1 MNYESLI
8 REDLEKLKQIA
19 KKQKLVRD
27 EKRIQFL
34 IWLKSGEAKTQKEAG
49 REVGWQVR
57 QSQKIWRMYREDGVQ
72 GVLEKTERRGF
83 GKLSSVEISRLNE
96 YLREFGARSLAEIR
110 QYLKESAGVEYT
122 IGGVSDLCLRLKIKL
137 KTARPANYKQ
147 DAAVV
152 NTYKKTLVA

>member
-8 REDLEKLKQIA
+8 REDLKKLKQIA

-49 REVGWQVR
+49 RKVGWQLR
-57 QSQKIWRMYREDGVQ
+57 QSQKIWRIYREDGVQ

-110 QYLKESAGVEYT
+110 QYLKQSAGVEYT
-122 IGGVSDLCLRLKIKL
+122 IGGVSDLCLRLEIKL
-137 KTARPANYKQ
+137 KTARPANYKK
-147 DAAVV
+147 DVGAVQA
-152 NTYKKTLVA
+152 YKKTSVA

>member
-8 REDLEKLKQIA
+8 REDLKKLKQIA

-49 REVGWQVR
+49 RKVGWQLR
-57 QSQKIWRMYREDGVQ
+57 QSQKIWRIYREDGVQ

-110 QYLKESAGVEYT
+110 QYLKQSAGVEYT

-137 KTARPANYKQ
+137 KTARPANYKK
-147 DAAVV
+147 DVGAVQA
-152 NTYKKTLVA
+152 YKKTSVA

>member
-49 REVGWQVR
+49 RKVGWQLR
-57 QSQKIWRMYREDGVQ
+57 QSQKIWRIYREDGVQ

-110 QYLKESAGVEYT
+110 QYLKQSAGVEYT

-137 KTARPANYKQ
+137 KTARPANYKK
-147 DAAVV
+147 DVGAVQA
-152 NTYKKTLVA
+152 YKKTSVA